1 MSAPLIP
8 TTTTKQADISLSR
21 SELVHQQRVARAKA
35 MDGALND
42 INRGKSPAPGASTR
56 SSSGIESILIVDDAS
71 APMVKAAKPAA
82 VDLHRRVK
90 VLEVALSPDAAKLLS
105 LVLRADEAYRG
116 AQLIDLSA
124 FTVKNAL
131 GVSENEA
138 IAARSELE
146 CHGLIIFH
154 DNGSGHRGFYP
165 RLP

>member
-1 MSAPLIP
+1 MTAPLIP
-8 TTTTKQADISLSR
+8 DTAAKKADMSLSR
-21 SELVHQQRVARAKA
+21 SELEHQQRVAKAKA
-35 MDGALND
+35 MDAALND
-42 INRGKSPAPGASTR
+42 INRGKIPATGAGTR
-56 SSSGIESILIVDDAS
+56 SSSGIESILIVDDNAS
-71 APMVKAAKPAA
+71 AGIKAEKAAP
-82 VDLHRRVK
+82 VDLHYRVRALK
-90 VLEVALSPDAAKLLS
+90 VDLSPDAAQLLS
-105 LVLRADEAYRG
+105 LAVRADEAYRG

-124 FTVKNAL
+124 LTVKTAL